1 VYYIILITISAIAP
15 TDKSV
20 TTAVNQIIS
29 CDISGLE
36 AAATVE
42 WLGPGND
49 TPISE
54 SDTTNYVVDQGAGAF
69 SGGSQKTTLTILP
82 AKLAVIASSS
92 PATYKCSVK
101 SGHYAASLASKADV
115 VVTVLAFGKL
125 LKLEQFMSNCL

>member
-1 VYYIILITISAIAP
+1 MYYIILISISAIAP

-42 WLGPGND
+42 WLGPDND
-49 TPISE
+49 TPIDE
-54 SDTTNYVVDQGAGAF
+54 GDTTNYLVVQGAF
-69 SGGSQKTTLTILP
+69 SGGNQKTTLTILP
-82 AKLAVIASSS
+82 AKLVVIASSS

-115 VVTVLAFGKL
+115 VVTVFKAFGKL